1 MGEGGQGDK
10 LRCCQDD
17 WGQSPKCPVW
27 HAGTLDS
34 VGIQVE
40 TLSLGRWRQTEVRN
54 ALLTGVSQWQTDL
67 EFTPGDQVVEDQEL
81 KQWQPLDLSSLWNYS
96 DLILSSQCS

>member
-1 MGEGGQGDK
+1 MTGVRALSVLCGMQGHWTLWGFRWIPFPWGDGGR
-10 LRCCQDD
+10 LE
-17 WGQSPKCPVW
+17 
-27 HAGTLDS
+27 L
-34 VGIQVE
+34 
-40 TLSLGRWRQTEVRN
+40 RN

-67 EFTPGDQVVEDQEL
+67 KFTPEDQVLEDQEL